1 MNAFWQAWGYF
12 KKHWFVFVFCCL
24 LGCSWI
30 LVSQL
35 MPQVIQLMLDAVIMP
50 VLGKASEKQS
60 SSIFLPL
67 IQKIVG
73 PDLSANITKTL
84 IVLICLYAILVFY
97 RHISHYIRWNLG
109 HSRAVDCEKDLRNV
123 AFRKI
128 ITQNSS
134 VLSRYTSG
142 ELLSIAQSDVV
153 MIKDMFLHYL
163 PLSLE
168 SFINVIVA
176 TIFITRIHWALAIL
190 PLCVGIAMAFTSRIY
205 MKSMR
210 GVYNNIRNRSIELN
224 SCVQENINGIRIV
237 KAYAAEKQE
246 IKKFDNRNENYK
258 NSYFQHTQVWSRY
271 SAIFSSFSQ
280 IAYLGSIIITIF
292 LGINGK
298 ITVGEFSSFVSYI
311 GLITNPLVNISN
323 YAGQLQQSMVCANR
337 LFTFINT
344 SNVITDKP
352 DALPITEKPHLKMDN
367 ASLTIDEK
375 PILKNITLD
384 LPYGKRLGIMGKTG
398 SGKSSLLKLM
408 ARFYETTQGEVMI
421 NGTDLRNLKLEDV
434 RRQFGY
440 VMQDVFLFSNTIDS
454 NIAFYN
460 PDAPQEEVIKA
471 AKAAQAHDFI
481 TKLPQGYD
489 TIVGERGVG
498 LSGGQKQRVS
508 IARALLKNA
517 PILLLDDATS
527 ALDLETERKIVQS
540 LNTEYAGKTL
550 VIAAHRAASVYFC
563 DEIIYLEDG
572 EIVERGTHEEL
583 MKLNGRYADIFK
595 KQQATFQEI
604 L

>member
-1 MNAFWQAWGYF
+1 MDAFWQAWGYF
-12 KKHWFVFVFCCL
+12 KKHWFSFFLCFL

-35 MPQVIQLMLDAVIMP
+35 MPQVIQLVLDKVIMP
-50 VLGKASEKQS
+50 ALGKASEKQS

-67 IQKIVG
+67 VQNIVG
-73 PDLSANITKTL
+73 GDLSADITKTF
-84 IVLICLYAILVFY
+84 IVLIAIFAVLVFY
-97 RHISHYIRWNLG
+97 RHFAHYFRWNLG
-109 HSRAVDCEKDLRNV
+109 HSKSVDCEKDLRYT

-128 ITQNSS
+128 ITQNSI
-134 VLSRYTSG
+134 VLKNYTSG

-153 MIKDMFLHYL
+153 MVKDMFLHYL
-163 PLSLE
+163 PLSME
-168 SFINVIVA
+168 NFISVIIASV
-176 TIFITRIHWALAIL
+176 FITRIHWALAIL
-190 PLCVGIAMAFTSRIY
+190 PISVGIAMAFTARIY

-246 IKKFDNRNENYK
+246 IKKFEKRNENYK
-258 NSYFQHTQVWSRY
+258 NSYFNHTQVWSKY

-292 LGINGK
+292 LGIKGQ
-298 ITVGEFSSFVSYI
+298 ITVGEFSSFVAYI

-323 YAGQLQQSMVCANR
+323 NVGQLQQCMVCANR

-344 SNVITDKP
+344 NNVITDKQ
-352 DALPITEKPHLKMDN
+352 DALSIHGQPHLHIDN
-367 ASLTIDEK
+367 VSLTMDEK

-398 SGKSSLLKLM
+398 SGKSSLLKVM
-408 ARFYETTQGEVMI
+408 ARFYETTKGAVMI
-421 NGTDLRNLKLEDV
+421 NGTDIKNQKLDDV

-440 VMQDVFLFSNTIDS
+440 VMQDVFLYSNTIDA

-460 PDAPQEEVIKA
+460 PDTSNEEVIKA
-471 AKAAQAHDFI
+471 AAAAQANDFI
-481 TKLPQGYD
+481 TKLPQGYN

-540 LNTEYAGKTL
+540 LNNEYSGKTV
-550 VIAAHRAASVYFC
+550 VISAHRAASVKFC

-583 MKLNGRYADIFK
+583 IKLKGRYADVYK

>member
-1 MNAFWQAWGYF
+1 MDAFWQAWGYF
-12 KKHWFVFVFCCL
+12 KKHWFVFFLCFL

-30 LVSQL
+30 LITQL
-35 MPQVIQLMLDAVIMP
+35 MPQAVQLIVDEVIMP
-50 VLGKASEKQS
+50 ALGKVPEKQS

-67 IQKIVG
+67 LKSIVG
-73 PDLSANITKTL
+73 QESNITKSL
-84 IVLICLYAILVFY
+84 IVLIVIFAVLVFY
-97 RHISHYIRWNLG
+97 RHFAHYVRWNLG
-109 HSRAVDCEKDLRNV
+109 HSKAVDCEKDLRNT
-123 AFRKI
+123 AFKKI
-128 ITQNSS
+128 ITQNSI
-134 VLSRYTSG
+134 VLNRYTSG

-153 MIKDMFLHYL
+153 MVKDIFLHYL
-163 PLSLE
+163 PLSFENFLSVIIA
-168 SFINVIVA
+168 SF
-176 TIFITRIHWALAIL
+176 FITRIHWALAIL
-190 PLCVGIAMAFTSRIY
+190 PITVGVAMAFTARIY

-246 IKKFDNRNENYK
+246 IKKFEKRNENYK
-258 NSYFQHTQVWSRY
+258 NSYFNHTQVWSKY

-292 LGINGK
+292 LGIKGQ
-298 ITVGEFSSFVSYI
+298 ITVGEFSSFVAYI

-323 YAGQLQQSMVCANR
+323 NIGQLQQSMVCANR

-344 SNVITDKP
+344 NNVITDKP
-352 DALPITEKPHLKMDN
+352 NAKSIKGEPHLSLDGVG
-367 ASLTIDEK
+367 LTIDSK
-375 PILKNITLD
+375 PILKDITLD

-398 SGKSSLLKLM
+398 SGKSSLLKIM
-408 ARFYETTQGEVMI
+408 SRFYETTQGAVRI
-421 NGTDLRNLKLEDV
+421 NGTDIKNQKLDDV
-434 RRQFGY
+434 RRQFGF

-460 PDAPQEEVIKA
+460 PDANDEEVIKA
-471 AKAAQAHDFI
+471 AKVAQAHDFI
-481 TKLPQGYD
+481 TKMPQGYS

-527 ALDLETERKIVQS
+527 ALDLETENKIVKA
-540 LNTEYAGKTL
+540 LNSEYSGKTL
-550 VIAAHRAASVYFC
+550 IIAAHRAASVRFC
-563 DEIIYLEDG
+563 DEIIYLENG

-583 MKLNGRYADIFK
+583 MRLKGRYADVYK

-604 L
+604 S